1 MGRRPTASATI
12 TINRPEARNALS
24 TAVLR
29 EIRASVTAAELDE
42 HVDVMILT
50 GADPA
55 FSAGVDLKE
64 AGAGGRARGSS
75 DPVES
80 SRGPFPAHTKPLI
93 GAINGVAVT
102 GGLELA
108 LQCDFLIASERARF
122 ADTHSRVGVQ
132 PGWGLTVLLP
142 QAVGIRRARQMS
154 ATGNYVDADQ
164 ALSWGLVNEVVAHDL
179 LLPRCRAIAADIRS
193 NDQENVRQLFATYQP
208 GRGGHPRGGVGH
220 REGSRPRLARQR
232 LGPGRDRGPAPG
244 RRRPG
249 SRPAVLSDRYGQ
261 GGRDGSPLGI
271 ERAAVDSVPQV
282 LTGP

>member
-1 MGRRPTASATI
+1 MSDDVVKWDVADGVATI

-64 AGAGGRARGSS
+64 AGAGGRARGSG

-80 SRGPFPAHTKPLI
+80 SRGPFPAHAKPLI

-142 QAVGIRRARQMS
+142 QAIGIRRARQMS
-154 ATGNYVDADQ
+154 ATGNYLDADQ
-164 ALSWGLVNEVVAHDL
+164 ALSWGLVNEVVAHDE
-179 LLPRCRAIAADIRS
+179 LLPRCREIAADMRS
-193 NDQENVRQLFATYQP
+193 NDQENVRQLFATYDLVGAGTMEQGWATEKNRALAWP
-208 GRGGHPRGGVGH
+208 GNAWDPA
-220 REGSRPRLARQR
+220 EIEARRQAVV
-232 LGPGRDRGPAPG
+232 DRG
-244 RRRPG
+244 
-249 SRPAVLSDRYGQ
+249 
-261 GGRDGSPLGI
+261 
-271 ERAAVDSVPQV
+271 RAQQD
-282 LTGP
+282 

>member
-1 MGRRPTASATI
+1 MSDDDVVTWEMADGIATI

-29 EIRASVTAAELDE
+29 EIRASVQAAELDE

-64 AGAGGRARGSS
+64 AGSGGRPRGSG

-80 SRGPFPAHTKPLI
+80 ARGPFPEHAKPLI
-93 GAINGVAVT
+93 GAVNGVAVT

-108 LQCDFLIASERARF
+108 LQCDFLIASEHARF

-142 QAVGIRRARQMS
+142 QAIGIRRARQMS

-164 ALSWGLVNEVVAHDL
+164 ALAWGLVNEVVAHDQL
-179 LLPRCRAIAADIRS
+179 LARCREIAADIRS
-193 NDQENVRQLFATYQP
+193 NDQDNVRRLFVTYDLVAAGTLEEGWATEKARSNEWP
-208 GRGGHPRGGVGH
+208 GNEWDPA
-220 REGSRPRLARQR
+220 EIEARRQDVI
-232 LGPGRDRGPAPG
+232 DRG
-244 RRRPG
+244 
-249 SRPAVLSDRYGQ
+249 
-261 GGRDGSPLGI
+261 
-271 ERAAVDSVPQV
+271 RAQQR
-282 LTGP
+282 